1 MRSIEAA
8 SGNPVFGAAMIHVSR
23 LDESDLIVNSD
34 MIEFVEATPD
44 TIITLT
50 DGKKL
55 IVKETPEVV
64 VERIIAFRRRV
75 MQPLTDEDG
84 TEA

>member
-1 MRSIEAA
+1 
-8 SGNPVFGAAMIHVSR
+8 MIQITR
-23 LDESDLIVNSD
+23 LDDSKLMVNSD
-34 MIEFVEATPD
+34 MIEFVESTPD

-55 IVKETPEVV
+55 IVKESPELI

-75 MQPLTDEDG
+75 MKPLPDEDG
-84 TEA
+84 AEA